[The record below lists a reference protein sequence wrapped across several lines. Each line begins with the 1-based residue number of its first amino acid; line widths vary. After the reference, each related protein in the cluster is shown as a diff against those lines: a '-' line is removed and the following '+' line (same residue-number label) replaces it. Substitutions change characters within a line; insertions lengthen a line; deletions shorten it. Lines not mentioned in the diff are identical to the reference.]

1 MTCTRFFQRPPS
13 ARCLLDSHAA
23 IRLSLQQAVYHVVSL
38 GCELAGRPRALARA
52 CYGAAAVVGGLG
64 ALVLLLYLFFWGLQ
78 A

>member
-1 MTCTRFFQRPPS
+1 MPSGGPPVGTR
-13 ARCLLDSHAA
+13 CA
-23 IRLSLQQAVYHVVSL
+23 IRLSLQQAVYHVASL